1 MDGTSEPGSG
11 AHEPPAQRAW
21 NVDTVIVGTGETL
34 LGPHPAGVWS
44 VPGYNR

>member
-1 MDGTSEPGSG
+1 MNLDRVPMN
-11 AHEPPAQRAW
+11 PPAQRAW
-21 NVDTVIVGTGETL
+21 NVDTVVVGTGETL